1 MSSPFTN
8 AKEFLEAK
16 GPIYTF
22 ANNPTIIYLL
32 LALSAAIAIYFLYA
46 SFSMYRKNKS
56 KANDPALMSILLIAG
71 LATSLAG
78 SFKEAQKKQP
88 TTAYH
93 QNIRYE
99 QRVERHNNPAIAS
112 GAPRRGIAFL
122 GLIGSAG
129 AVLGTKFQGR
139 SRQRRKNKRQ

>member
-32 LALSAAIAIYFLYA
+32 LAFCVAIAIYFLYA
-46 SFSMYRKNKS
+46 SFAMYRKNKS

-78 SFKEAQKKQP
+78 SFKDAQKKQP
-88 TTAYH
+88 TTAYR
-93 QNIRYE
+93 QNLRYE
-99 QRVERHNNPAIAS
+99 QRAERNNPAIAS

-122 GLIGSAG
+122 GLMGGAG
-129 AVLGTKFQGR
+129 AVLGAK
-139 SRQRRKNKRQ
+139 SRQRRKNKR

>member
-32 LALSAAIAIYFLYA
+32 LAFSVAIAIYFLYA
-46 SFSMYRKNKS
+46 SFAMYRKNKS

-88 TTAYH
+88 TTAYR

-99 QRVERHNNPAIAS
+99 QRVERHNNPAL
-112 GAPRRGIAFL
+112 AFL
-122 GLIGSAG
+122 GLMGSAG
-129 AVLGTKFQGR
+129 AILGTKFQGR
-139 SRQRRKNKRQ
+139 SRQRRKKREID

>member
-8 AKEFLEAK
+8 AKEFLDAK

-32 LALSAAIAIYFLYA
+32 LALSLAIAIYFIYA
-46 SFSMYRKNKS
+46 SFAMYRKDKS

-78 SFKEAQKKQP
+78 SFKDTQKKQP
-88 TTAYH
+88 TTAYR

-99 QRVERHNNPAIAS
+99 QRVERHNNPAIA
-112 GAPRRGIAFL
+112 FL

-129 AVLGTKFQGR
+129 AVLGYKMQGR
-139 SRQRRKNKRQ
+139 SSRQRRKQRRF